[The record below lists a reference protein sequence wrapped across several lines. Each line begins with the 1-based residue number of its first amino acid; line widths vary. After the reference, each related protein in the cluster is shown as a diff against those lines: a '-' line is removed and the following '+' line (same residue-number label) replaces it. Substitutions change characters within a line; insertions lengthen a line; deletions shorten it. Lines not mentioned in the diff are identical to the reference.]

1 MEDNTD
7 IYYDIIQMIQFKNQM
22 QNAIDFFYMQD
33 PILNKTI
40 ISQFKSTIST
50 INNKLM
56 SECPH
61 DYEED
66 DIDVSP
72 TKTIHINYCRNCLS
86 MFPTQK

>member
-1 MEDNTD
+1 MEETND
-7 IYYDIIQMIQFKNQM
+7 IYNDVTQMIQFKNQM
-22 QNAIDFFYMQD
+22 QNAIDFFNMQD
-33 PILNKTI
+33 PIFNKAI

-56 SECPH
+56 SECHH

-66 DIDVSP
+66 YIDISD

-86 MFPTQK
+86 TFPKA